1 MDDHVLTP
9 SQKLIY
15 DHAVETGEIVE
26 FTDGDSLNDKLID
39 MEMVYGK
46 EKMEQILR
54 AALAEQGWS

>member
-1 MDDHVLTP
+1 MADNVLTA
-9 SQKLIY
+9 SQQLIH

-54 AALAEQGWS
+54 AVLAEQSGS

>member
-1 MDDHVLTP
+1 MDDSVFTP
-9 SQKLIY
+9 AHRLIY

-46 EKMEQILR
+46 KKMEQILR
-54 AALAEQGWS
+54 AILAEQGQS